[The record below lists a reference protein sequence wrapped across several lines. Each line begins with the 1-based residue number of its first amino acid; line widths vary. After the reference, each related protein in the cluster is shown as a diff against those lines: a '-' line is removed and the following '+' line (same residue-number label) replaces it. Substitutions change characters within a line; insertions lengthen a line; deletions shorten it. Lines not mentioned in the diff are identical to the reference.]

1 MSRRPPYAVL
11 REAWRAGRRGTHALA
26 APYALDALGPRERRR
41 FERHLRRCPDC
52 AAELRALTED
62 ATWLARAA
70 ARPAPGALRSRVLA
84 AALATPQETAA
95 EPESAPPASVR
106 TARAPEPGTER
117 ARLRLPARIGPRVA
131 AAVTALSLV
140 LSALLA
146 LQLARTDTELDRQ
159 RAVTQAVN
167 AVLAAPDALAVSG
180 RPIGGR
186 SLSAV
191 ESVTMNQAVVNAAG
205 LPPPPDG
212 YAYQLW
218 RMRDGLA
225 TARPA
230 AMLPYD
236 RGSRTAGPAV
246 VRDLRHGGTGRADRL
261 AVTLEPAGGSVRPT
275 TSVLIQLALG

>member
-1 MSRRPPYAVL
+1 MSRRPPYAAL
-11 REAWRAGRRGTHALA
+11 RDAARAGWRGPHALA

-41 FERHLRRCPDC
+41 FERHLLRCPDC
-52 AAELRALTED
+52 AAELRVLTED

-70 ARPAPGALRSRVLA
+70 ARPAPDDLRARVLT
-84 AALATPQETAA
+84 AALATAQEAA
-95 EPESAPPASVR
+95 VPESDVPSSVR
-106 TARAPEPGTER
+106 TAETRTGTEK
-117 ARLRLPARIGPRVA
+117 ARLRLPVRLGPRVA

-140 LSALLA
+140 VSALLA
-146 LQLARTDTELDRQ
+146 LQLARTDTELDHQ

-180 RPIGGR
+180 HPIGGR

-191 ESVTMNQAVVNAAG
+191 ESVAMNRAVVNAAG
-205 LPPPPDG
+205 LPPPPEG
-212 YAYQLW
+212 HAYQLW
-218 RMRDGLA
+218 RMRDGTA

-236 RGSRTAGPAV
+236 PLTRTAGPAV
-246 VRDLRHGGTGRADRL
+246 VRDLRHDGSGRADRL

>member
-1 MSRRPPYAVL
+1 MSRRPPYAAL

-52 AAELRALTED
+52 AAELRVLTED

-70 ARPAPGALRSRVLA
+70 ARPAPGELRTRVLA
-84 AALATPQETAA
+84 AALATPQEAA
-95 EPESAPPASVR
+95 TEPESTAPAAVP
-106 TARAPEPGTER
+106 TARAPETGTER
-117 ARLRLPARIGPRVA
+117 APLRRSARFGPRVA

-140 LSALLA
+140 VSALLA

-191 ESVTMNQAVVNAAG
+191 ESVAMNQAVVNAAG